1 MAAPSQPLEGLGRRL
16 RHLGDLGLALV
27 ENRLALAAAEV
38 EGRIVL
44 LQRLL
49 AWGAV
54 VALCA
59 AMGLQALALAVI
71 VWFWD
76 THRMAAIVSVAAFF
90 MLAAGVG
97 LLVLRHLVRH
107 TPTLLA
113 GSLDELRADRQHLA
127 GRSTPADTAPPGPS
141 P

>member
-1 MAAPSQPLEGLGRRL
+1 MAW
-16 RHLGDLGLALV
+16 V

-49 AWGAV
+49 AWGALTV
-54 VALCA
+54 LCA
-59 AMGLQALALAVI
+59 TLGLQAVALGVI

-76 THRMAAIVSVAAFF
+76 SHRMAAIASVAAFF
-90 MLAAGVG
+90 MLMALSG

-107 TPTLLA
+107 TPALLA
-113 GSLDELRADRQHLA
+113 GSLEELRADRQHLS
-127 GRSTPADTAPPGPS
+127 RSPDAAAPAPPDS